1 MYITKNWAT
10 NTFALYGLL
19 EEDFIIIIS
28 LLFALQLLRDL
39 YKFSTSIQ
47 TAFMC
52 WEALFPT
59 VSERTIKATLVPN
72 WIQFMWVSLQ
82 FKTFLILPVVC

>member
-28 LLFALQLLRDL
+28 LLLALQLLRDL

-47 TAFMC
+47 TTFMC

-59 VSERTIKATLVPN
+59 VIERTIKATLVPN